1 MSKTQTLTDLMVN
14 LEETA
19 VLDEVKRLLD
29 NGEQA
34 RNILDALTKGMNI
47 VGEKYAAG
55 EYFLAELVM
64 GAEIFKESM
73 ELLEPALLAQGAP
86 ERKVCG
92 KMVIGTVQGDL
103 HDIGKNIFVALARN
117 AGFAVTDL
125 GIDVPPAKFI
135 EQIKKDS
142 ADILGMS
149 GIMTMSLDPM
159 AETVKQLKA
168 AGLRDKVKVIIGG
181 LPVDERWRELVGA
194 DAASDDAYKGLK
206 IIQAFMG
213 VK

>member
-1 MSKTQTLTDLMVN
+1 MNKTQKLTDLMVN
-14 LEETA
+14 LEEKA
-19 VLDEVKRLLD
+19 VLDEVKRLLSS
-29 NGEQA
+29 GGKA
-34 RNILDALTKGMNI
+34 RDILDALTQGMNI
-47 VGEKYAAG
+47 IGEKYGAG

-73 ELLEPALLAQGAP
+73 ELLEPALLEQGAP

-135 EQIKKDS
+135 AQIKADG

-159 AETVKQLKA
+159 AETVRQLKEV
-168 AGLRDKVKVIIGG
+168 GLRDKVKVIIGG

-206 IIQAFMG
+206 IIQGFMG
-213 VK
+213 VQ

>member
-1 MSKTQTLTDLMVN
+1 MSKLQALTDAMVN
-14 LEETA
+14 LEEKA
-19 VLDEVKRLLD
+19 VLDEVKRLL
-29 NGEQA
+29 GSGGKA
-34 RNILDALTKGMNI
+34 RDILDALTQGMNI
-47 VGEKYAAG
+47 IGEKYGAG

-73 ELLEPALLAQGAP
+73 ELLEPALLAEGAP
-86 ERKVCG
+86 QRKVCG

-135 EQIKKDS
+135 EQVKKDD

-159 AETVKQLKA
+159 AETVRQLKE
-168 AGLRDKVKVIIGG
+168 AGLRRKVKVIIGG
-181 LPVDERWRELVGA
+181 LPVDERWRQLVGA

-213 VK
+213 VA

>member
-1 MSKTQTLTDLMVN
+1 MSKLQALTNAMVN
-14 LEETA
+14 LEEKA
-19 VLDEVKRLLD
+19 VLDEVKHLL
-29 NGEQA
+29 GSGGKA
-34 RNILDALTKGMNI
+34 RDILDALTQGMNI
-47 VGEKYAAG
+47 IGEKYGAG

-73 ELLEPALLAQGAP
+73 ELLQPALLAEGAP
-86 ERKVCG
+86 QRKVCG

-125 GIDVPPAKFI
+125 GIDVPPVKFI
-135 EQIKKDS
+135 EQVKKDD

-159 AETVKQLKA
+159 AETVRKLKE
-168 AGLRDKVKVIIGG
+168 AGLRHKVKVIIGG
-181 LPVDERWRELVGA
+181 LPVDERWRQLVGA

-206 IIQAFMG
+206 IIQAWMG
-213 VK
+213 VA

>member
-1 MSKTQTLTDLMVN
+1 MNKLQALTDAMVN
-14 LEETA
+14 LEEKA
-19 VLDEVKRLLD
+19 VLDEVKRLL
-29 NGEQA
+29 NSGGKA
-34 RNILDALTKGMNI
+34 RDILDALTQGMNI
-47 VGEKYAAG
+47 IGEKYGAG

-73 ELLEPALLAQGAP
+73 EMLEPALLAEGAP
-86 ERKVCG
+86 QRKVCG

-135 EQIKKDS
+135 EQVKKDN

-159 AETVKQLKA
+159 AETVRQLKE
-168 AGLRDKVKVIIGG
+168 AGLRHKVKVIIGG
-181 LPVDERWRELVGA
+181 LPVDERWRQLVGA

-213 VK
+213 VA

>member
-1 MSKTQTLTDLMVN
+1 MNKTQKLTDLMVN
-14 LEETA
+14 LEEKA
-19 VLDEVKRLLD
+19 VLDEVKRLLSS
-29 NGEQA
+29 GGKA
-34 RNILDALTKGMNI
+34 RDILDALTQGMNI
-47 VGEKYAAG
+47 IGEKYGAG

-64 GAEIFKESM
+64 GAEIFKESI
-73 ELLEPALLAQGAP
+73 ELLEPALLEQGAP

-135 EQIKKDS
+135 AQIKADG

-159 AETVKQLKA
+159 AETVRQLKEV
-168 AGLRDKVKVIIGG
+168 GLRDKVKVIIGG

-206 IIQAFMG
+206 IIQGFMG
-213 VK
+213 VQ

>member
-1 MSKTQTLTDLMVN
+1 MNKLQALTDAMVN
-14 LEETA
+14 LEEKA
-19 VLDEVKRLLD
+19 VLDEVKRLLSS
-29 NGEQA
+29 GGKA
-34 RNILDALTKGMNI
+34 RDILDALTQGMNI
-47 VGEKYAAG
+47 IGEKYGAG

-73 ELLEPALLAQGAP
+73 EMLEPALLAEGAP
-86 ERKVCG
+86 QRKVCG

-135 EQIKKDS
+135 EQVKKDN

-159 AETVKQLKA
+159 AETVRQLKE
-168 AGLRDKVKVIIGG
+168 AGLRHKVKVIIGG
-181 LPVDERWRELVGA
+181 LPVDERWRQLVGA

-213 VK
+213 VA

>member
-1 MSKTQTLTDLMVN
+1 MSDI
-14 LEETA
+14 EAIYRA
-19 VLDEVKRLLD
+19 VVEG
-29 NGEQA
+29 N
-34 RNILDALTKGMNI
+34 
-47 VGEKYAAG
+47 AAG
-55 EYFLAELVM
+55 AKAGVTAALAAGVGAETVLKEGLIAAMGEVGRLFEANEYFVPEMLVSARAMQAGLNLLKPYLAE
-64 GAEIFKESM
+64 A
-73 ELLEPALLAQGAP
+73 GAP
-86 ERKVCG
+86 SAGRVA
-92 KMVIGTVQGDL
+92 IGTVKGDL

-125 GIDVPPAKFI
+125 GIDVPPAKFV
-135 EQIKKDS
+135 EQVQKDG

-159 AETVKQLKA
+159 AKTVKLLQE

-181 LPVDERWRELVGA
+181 LPVDERWRQLVGA

>member
-1 MSKTQTLTDLMVN
+1 MSNMQLLTDYMIN
-14 LEETA
+14 LEEKA
-19 VLDEVKRLLD
+19 ALDEVKRLLAS
-29 NGEQA
+29 GEKA
-34 RNILDALTKGMNI
+34 RDILDALTAGMNVI
-47 VGEKYAAG
+47 GEKYAAG

-64 GAEIFKESM
+64 GAEIFKEAM
-73 ELLEPALLAQGAP
+73 ELLEPAMLAQGAP

-125 GIDVPPAKFI
+125 GIDVPPAKFV
-135 EQIKKDS
+135 EQVQKDG

-159 AETVKQLKA
+159 AKTVKLLQE

-181 LPVDERWRELVGA
+181 LPVDERWRQLVGA